1 MILEKWVNLMTKIIV
16 KKDKE
21 QKILNFY
28 PNVYK
33 DEVREIIGNFKNGDI
48 VDVCNSEMK
57 FLARGYITEG
67 TSALVRVLT
76 TKDEKIDKEFIYN
89 RIKQAYDKRKNL
101 SQETNSIRVFFSEA
115 DYIPGLIIDKFDK
128 YVSVQF
134 RNSGV
139 ETFKSDV
146 INAIKKYLKPKGI
159 YERSDVENRVIEGV
173 DIQTGTL
180 YGEIPQRVI
189 MEDNGIK
196 YNVDIMDGQKT
207 GFFLDQRDSRKFIVK
222 YIDRTTRFLD
232 VFSSSGGFSMAALKA
247 GAKEVVAIDKDTHA
261 LELCHENFQLNE
273 FNKDF
278 SKFSTVEGDAFLML
292 NTLTTRNEK
301 FDIITLDPPSLIK
314 RKTDIYKGRDFFID
328 LCDKSFKLLNNGG
341 ILGVITCAYHISLQ
355 DLLEVTR
362 MAASKNGKILSVI
375 GINYQPEDHPW
386 ILHIPETL
394 YLKALWVRVEER

>member
-292 NTLTTRNEK
+292 NTLATRNEK